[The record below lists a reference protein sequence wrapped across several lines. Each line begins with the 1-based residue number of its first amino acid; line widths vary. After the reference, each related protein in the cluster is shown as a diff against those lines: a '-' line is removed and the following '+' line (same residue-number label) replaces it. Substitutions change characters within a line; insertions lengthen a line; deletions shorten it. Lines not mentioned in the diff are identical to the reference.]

1 MEQAIGLRSV
11 GVAVPERVLTNDH
24 WRRNHPHVVSEAEGR
39 IWMWK
44 KPMEWTEGSEAFNQ
58 EMSPYVRDP
67 FRGARERCWLAPGQT
82 ALSLEAS
89 AATDALEA
97 AGLEPKDVDL
107 LICSSFLPDQVGVG
121 GATFLAR
128 ELGLV
133 GAAWNLE
140 SACSSAL
147 IAFQTACSLVAT
159 GQHRNVLVVSSCTY
173 SRATGEDDPISWG
186 VGDAATAMVVG
197 PATVGEGLRGSHSV
211 HSAETCDAVAYHL
224 EVGDD
229 GVPHLR
235 IRTGRQTAHV
245 LRGTSERYLRE
256 CCGGAAAKAGVDL
269 ADIDHFVFNT
279 PLAWYAR
286 FCARVLD
293 VDPRR
298 TLSVYPLYA
307 NVGPAL
313 LGLNLLHAAHWR
325 RFHPRHLVLLYTVGS
340 VSSCSASVLRWGE
353 VGLGA
358 LPKGATLAKLE
369 ALEADAQRRSPFAR
383 VA

>member
-11 GVAVPERVLTNDH
+11 GVAAPERVLTNDH
-24 WRRNHPHVVSEAEGR
+24 WHRNHPHVVSEAEGR
-39 IWMWK
+39 IRMWQ

-67 FRGARERCWLAPGQT
+67 FRGARERRYLAPGET
-82 ALSLEAS
+82 ALSLEA
-89 AATDALEA
+89 AAAGDALEA

-121 GATFLAR
+121 GAAFLAR

-173 SRATGEDDPISWG
+173 SRATDGDDPISWG
-186 VGDAATAMVVG
+186 VGDAATAMVLGRVT
-197 PATVGEGLRGSHSV
+197 AGEGLLGSHSV

-229 GVPHLR
+229 GEPHLK
-235 IRTGRQTAHV
+235 IRTGRQTAHL

-256 CCGGAAAKAGVDL
+256 CCGRAAAKAGVDL
-269 ADIDHFVFNT
+269 ADVDHFVFNT

-286 FCARVLD
+286 FCARVLG

-325 RFHPRHLVLLYTVGS
+325 KFRPQHRVLLYTVGS
-340 VSSCSASVLRWGE
+340 VSSCSASVLRWGK
-353 VGLGA
+353 VGLGP
-358 LPKGATLAKLE
+358 LPKGATLARLE